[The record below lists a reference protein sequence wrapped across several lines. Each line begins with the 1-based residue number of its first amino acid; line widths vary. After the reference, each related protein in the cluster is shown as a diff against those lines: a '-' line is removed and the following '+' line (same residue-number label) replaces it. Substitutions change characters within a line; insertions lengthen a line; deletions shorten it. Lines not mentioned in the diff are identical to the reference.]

1 MVSDD
6 HEYTTVLLIYLK
18 DEWATKKGDE
28 LPESDKWKIAGAV
41 DSVPQQKNGF
51 DCGVFACMFA

>member
-1 MVSDD
+1 M
-6 HEYTTVLLIYLK
+6 IYIK

-28 LPESDKWKIAGAV
+28 LRDSDKWKIAGAV

-51 DCGVFACMFA
+51 DYGVFACMFA